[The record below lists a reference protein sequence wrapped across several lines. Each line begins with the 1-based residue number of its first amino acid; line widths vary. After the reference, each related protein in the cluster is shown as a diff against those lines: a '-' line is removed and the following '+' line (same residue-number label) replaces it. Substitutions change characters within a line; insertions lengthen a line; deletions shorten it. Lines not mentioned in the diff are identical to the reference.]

1 MKGYELYSWQM
12 EGDWYFA
19 LVVGTNRIKTY
30 DEISSPE
37 VRVQGL
43 AALQA
48 KLDQLPGDEQVFWP
62 TGRVPNTALPPAEI
76 IEAVRAHC
84 SQRGIQLYI
93 ELAATATPYV
103 TPTPQPAVTPH
114 STPTPASVSMPTPY
128 CRPGDAAVNLSASA
142 TSLQVG
148 QTLSVTIIL
157 TNGEASDVQLGNI
170 QYVLEIKPSGVL
182 TAYNPEPLVH
192 PLSLEPGRSDVAE
205 FVLQAATPGRATL
218 TGSTSF
224 EIHPLD
230 YSWGSW
236 SGCRSEPLEIVVA
249 TPSILSFHASPA
261 EIEPG
266 ATVTLTWNA
275 RAERAYIYE
284 LDEEGRLKAPAFTV
298 PLSGNLVIPTNPM
311 LRHQAEF
318 LLFACPED
326 SDSCEQAQTSVA
338 ISCPDEWFFPDPPTT
353 CPGPPHFTTV
363 VAQRFERG
371 AMLWLEAAGE
381 IHLFD
386 EIVVLYDDDEFSPR
400 WQMLVD
406 DWSPGMPENDP
417 GIVPPAGYD
426 QPVRGIGHV
435 WREAPRVRDRL
446 GWAIEEEFVVG
457 DGAFQC
463 EWRRYSHCYLT
474 GPDDALYVLEPEM
487 SGWSIKAPL
496 PATGVQTP
504 TPTLTPASPIPPSE
518 GRLVFPTDA
527 EPLLIDGEKGW
538 LFVSAQVDDQP
549 KTVKLSTTDG
559 RLLGAYDVV
568 GRLALDRTGERLI
581 VDQGAAGVAILDER
595 TGALQA
601 MVSLPITGSAP
612 AAPQVDP
619 TTGLA
624 YAFRDKTVY
633 VIDPAAAAVVREETS
648 SIVGSV
654 CGDPWDDAPIAR
666 SFYDLVNHRL
676 YLAFVTYV
684 CTPWVHQTIV
694 AYDASPLAELGHYE
708 TELRYQA
715 VPFSDSLYGTTA
727 GRLGRNVSWAWN
739 GREVWFE
746 QGDQGR
752 SLQGIVADWG
762 RQLVYEALDGQ
773 IWVLTPYPHQVI
785 QRVDVPALAGGGRLI
800 GHDPISD
807 QLYFLLRD
815 GQLEIRPTLAILP
828 SLSQLPDDP
837 LAAR

>member
-1 MKGYELYSWQM
+1 VTKRKSRSLRKLLDIFGLLLSLAVILSSCRSDQAGPVKASPTLSMKGYELYSWQM

-30 DEISSPE
+30 DEISTPE

-48 KLDQLPGDEQVFWP
+48 KLDQMPRGEQVFWSAR
-62 TGRVPNTALPPAEI
+62 RVPGTPLPPAEI
-76 IEAVRAHC
+76 IDAVHAHC

-93 ELAATATPYV
+93 EPAATAITRI

-114 STPTPASVSMPTPY
+114 STPTPAPVSKPTPY
-128 CRPGDAAVNLSASA
+128 CQPDDAAVNLSASA

-157 TNGEASDVQLGNI
+157 TNGEASAVQLGNI
-170 QYVLEIKPSGVL
+170 QYVLEIQSSGVL

-192 PLSLEPGRSDVAE
+192 PLSLEPGRSDRAE
-205 FVLQAATPGRATL
+205 FVLKAAMPGRVML

-230 YSWGSW
+230 YAWGSW
-236 SGCRSEPLEIVVA
+236 SGCLSEPLEIVVA
-249 TPSILSFHASPA
+249 
-261 EIEPG
+261 
-266 ATVTLTWNA
+266 
-275 RAERAYIYE
+275 
-284 LDEEGRLKAPAFTV
+284 
-298 PLSGNLVIPTNPM
+298 
-311 LRHQAEF
+311 
-318 LLFACPED
+318 
-326 SDSCEQAQTSVA
+326 
-338 ISCPDEWFFPDPPTT
+338 
-353 CPGPPHFTTV
+353 
-363 VAQRFERG
+363 
-371 AMLWLEAAGE
+371 
-381 IHLFD
+381 
-386 EIVVLYDDDEFSPR
+386 
-400 WQMLVD
+400 
-406 DWSPGMPENDP
+406 
-417 GIVPPAGYD
+417 PPATAG
-426 QPVRGIGHV
+426 
-435 WREAPRVRDRL
+435 
-446 GWAIEEEFVVG
+446 
-457 DGAFQC
+457 
-463 EWRRYSHCYLT
+463 
-474 GPDDALYVLEPEM
+474 
-487 SGWSIKAPL
+487 
-496 PATGVQTP
+496 P
-504 TPTLTPASPIPPSE
+504 TPTLTPAPRIPPPDS
-518 GRLVFPTDA
+518 RSVFPTDA

-549 KTVKLSTTDG
+549 KTVKLSTADG
-559 RLLGAYDVV
+559 HLLEAYDVV
-568 GRLALDRTGERLI
+568 GKLALDRTGERLI

-595 TGALQA
+595 TGALHA
-601 MVSLPITGSAP
+601 TMSLPIKDPAP
-612 AAPQVDP
+612 VDPQVDP

-633 VIDPAAAAVVREETS
+633 VIDPAAAAILRAETF
-648 SIVGSV
+648 SIAVSV
-654 CGDPWDDAPIAR
+654 CGDPGEDAPVAR

-694 AYDASPLAELGHYE
+694 AYDAGTLTELGRYE

-752 SLQGIVADWG
+752 SLQGIVADWE

-773 IWVLTPYPHQVI
+773 IWVLTPYPREVI
-785 QRVDVPALAGGGRLI
+785 QRVDIPTLAGGGRLV

-807 QLYFLLRD
+807 QLYFLLID
-815 GQLEIRPTLAILP
+815 GQLEVRPTLAILP
-828 SLSQLPDDP
+828 SLSQLPDAP